1 MTHFTQNYR
10 WRILNISIRNL
21 FRRDGILIKTK
32 DDLKRYLKKERNI
45 YVNSLPKKYLEQI
58 ITNDINLK
66 IWKFVKY
73 LRYTEYYHNNKGIV
87 HKLGYAYFRRKQ
99 NTLGRKL
106 GIEMWDNSISEGL
119 TIFHAGN
126 IVVNGMSKI
135 GKNLKLHGSNCIGND
150 GYTLESPI
158 IGDNVRL
165 GVGAKVIGGIMLA
178 DDITVAAGAVVVHSF
193 KEPGITIGGI
203 PAKKIK

>member
-1 MTHFTQNYR
+1 M
-10 WRILNISIRNL
+10 
-21 FRRDGILIKTK
+21 IKTK
-32 DDLKRYLKKERNI
+32 ADLKRYLKKEKNI
-45 YVNSLPKKYLEQI
+45 YINNLPMNYLEQI

-66 IWKFVKY
+66 LWKFVKY
-73 LRYTEYYHNNKGIV
+73 LRYTEYYHNNKGVINKV
-87 HKLGYAYFRRKQ
+87 GYAYFRRKQ

-106 GIEMWDNSISEGL
+106 GIEMWDNSVSEGL

-126 IVVNGMSKI
+126 IVVNGMSQI
-135 GKNLKLHGSNCIGND
+135 GKNLKLHGSNCIGNN

-165 GVGAKVIGGIMLA
+165 GVGAKVIGNVKIA
-178 DDITVAAGAVVVHSF
+178 DNITIAAGAVVVDSF
-193 KEPGITIGGI
+193 EEKGITIGGI